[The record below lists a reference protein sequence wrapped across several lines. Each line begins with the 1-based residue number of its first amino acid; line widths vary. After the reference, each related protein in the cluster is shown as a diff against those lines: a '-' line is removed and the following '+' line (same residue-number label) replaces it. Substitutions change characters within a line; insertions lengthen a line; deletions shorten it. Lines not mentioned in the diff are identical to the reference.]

1 MNTFTCC
8 KCDASS
14 HLMSIEFRIVFSTSR
29 GTLFTFPA
37 VRREIW
43 LSHWQPT
50 FDCEIKVPAD
60 VLTTFFYFKLNAV
73 RGRKCKSPRQRDVTW
88 ASAARSDA
96 FTPRGPQ
103 TKSKPIG
110 QKDDISFFYNLF
122 QIKHESQRKSIDV
135 SLNFGRNTRM
145 NRCRRF
151 KSAEKFKIHFQRQR
165 IHWEMQ
171 VAVKLEITS
180 KWRKP
185 ITRHWPSE
193 ISRASAIFPW
203 LRKGAHLHNQW

>member
-110 QKDDISFFYNLF
+110 QKDDISFLQFIPN
-122 QIKHESQRKSIDV
+122 K
-135 SLNFGRNTRM
+135 TRI
-145 NRCRRF
+145 
-151 KSAEKFKIHFQRQR
+151 AEKIDRRVAELWTKHANESLPTIQVGRKI
-165 IHWEMQ
+165 
-171 VAVKLEITS
+171 
-180 KWRKP
+180 
-185 ITRHWPSE
+185 
-193 ISRASAIFPW
+193 
-203 LRKGAHLHNQW
+203 